1 MENTRRQTP
10 TEARKAALDSDYAAL
25 YAVAGLTDSLAEVL
39 KGALVETQGRAGH
52 SFSRLQRQGT
62 GVRQQ
67 AQENADDLRTFVIT
81 LPEQVKNLP
90 NATRLRIAE
99 LQRQA
104 NGLLAQASSTYG
116 ALAGRGKRAVDD
128 AMGTAW
134 DLSGRAERRLEE
146 TLTEAANR
154 VDPAFETMQE
164 TVTQARKTVTGRTA
178 TPTMTP
184 RTAAKG
190 SATRKATATRA
201 PATKGAAAK
210 KAAAPRNATARKTP
224 AKKAAS

>member
-10 TEARKAALDSDYAAL
+10 TQARKAALDSDYAPL
-25 YAVAGLTDSLAEVL
+25 YAVAGLTDTLAEVI
-39 KGALVETQGRAGH
+39 KGALAETQGRAG
-52 SFSRLQRQGT
+52 
-62 GVRQQ
+62 
-67 AQENADDLRTFVIT
+67 
-81 LPEQVKNLP
+81 QVKNLP
-90 NATRLRIAE
+90 NATRLRIAD

-104 NGLLAQASSTYG
+104 NGLLAQAGCTYG

-134 DLSGRAERRLEE
+134 DMSGRVERRVEE
-146 TLTEAANR
+146 TLTEVADR
-154 VDPAFETMQE
+154 VDPAFQTMQE

-178 TPTMTP
+178 TQTMTP

-190 SATRKATATRA
+190 SATRKATAART
-201 PATKGAAAK
+201 PATKGATAK
-210 KAAAPRNATARKTP
+210 KAAASRNATARKTP